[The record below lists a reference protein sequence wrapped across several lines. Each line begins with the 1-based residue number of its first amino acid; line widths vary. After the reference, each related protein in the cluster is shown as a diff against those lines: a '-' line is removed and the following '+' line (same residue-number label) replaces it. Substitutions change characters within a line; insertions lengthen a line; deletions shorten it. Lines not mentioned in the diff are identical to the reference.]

1 MRAVRGRKNTAP
13 SGLEART
20 AELNRAGVRLA
31 REALSQA
38 GNAAL
43 LVAGSV
49 SPATTAGL
57 SHRLAV
63 RELRDAFREQIEAL
77 VDGGIDLLLFETFGS
92 LTELVEAISVAHS
105 LGPVPVVAQM
115 TFVEDGRT
123 LGGDSPE
130 EVATTLSELG
140 VVALGANCTLGPQ
153 GLLDIL
159 GELARY
165 TLLPLTAQPN
175 AGPPTLVDGHFQY
188 TAADPGYFGRH
199 ARRFVELGATL
210 VGGCCGTTPAHI
222 EAVAA
227 AVAGKRPA
235 ARRRP
240 NGATARLAS
249 TSIAAEQAEAA

>member
-1 MRAVRGRKNTAP
+1 MRAARPRTINTDVCQRLATEVLVCDGAMGTMLHAGGVSLDRSLPELNVSHADLVRSIHRAYIAAGADVIETNTFGASRP
-13 SGLEART
+13 RLARFGLEART

-31 REALSQA
+31 REAHSQA
-38 GNAAL
+38 GHAAL

-153 GLLDIL
+153 GLLAIQ

-165 TLLPLTAQPN
+165 T
-175 AGPPTLVDGHFQY
+175 
-188 TAADPGYFGRH
+188 
-199 ARRFVELGATL
+199 
-210 VGGCCGTTPAHI
+210 
-222 EAVAA
+222 
-227 AVAGKRPA
+227 
-235 ARRRP
+235 
-240 NGATARLAS
+240 
-249 TSIAAEQAEAA
+249 